1 MTRGPHRKLR
11 ASYGAR
17 ERPDTVKFPEQIPAD
32 RCHYYFATKKRAG
45 AGHPGAICKIGKRV
59 DMDRVHSF
67 YLIPKFLKSVQPFP

>member
-45 AGHPGAICKIGKRV
+45 AGHPGAGHPGAICKTGKRV
-59 DMDRVHSF
+59 DMDGVHSF
-67 YLIPKFLKSVQPFP
+67 YLVSKF